1 MLGHPAARTDK
12 ISLPASTTL
21 ITTND
26 PVKIAGDYAMLRHL
40 ALDLVDPRLGRGRP
54 RRHFPGSA
62 RTSALAS
69 RS

>member
-1 MLGHPAARTDK
+1 MLGHPAARTEK

-40 ALDLVDPRLGRGRP
+40 ALDLVDPRLGRG
-54 RRHFPGSA
+54 
-62 RTSALAS
+62 
-69 RS
+69 